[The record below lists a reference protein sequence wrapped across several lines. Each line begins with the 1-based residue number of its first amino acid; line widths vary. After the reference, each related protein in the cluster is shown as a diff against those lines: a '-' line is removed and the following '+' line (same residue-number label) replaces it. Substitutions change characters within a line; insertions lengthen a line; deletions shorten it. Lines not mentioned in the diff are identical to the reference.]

1 MIEAILYFLVFI
13 QFLLLLAALAL
24 TIFLAYT
31 LYAFHTGAPFLPT
44 DKKKVSS
51 MISLA
56 KLKPNET
63 LIDLGSGDG
72 RLLFEAAKQQPKAKI
87 IGVEINPVLYYWSKI
102 KKKFKGAENV
112 EIKRKNLWDTNLKEA
127 DIVAMFFIDHKMD
140 KIEEK
145 LKKEAEKGTKI
156 ISYTFE
162 FPNLKEIKSRNKNYL
177 YRI

>member
-72 RLLFEAAKQQPKAKI
+72 RLLFEAAKQQPEAKI

-102 KKKFKGAENV
+102 KKKIKGTENV
-112 EIKRKNLWDTNLKEA
+112 EIKRKNLWDINLTKA
-127 DIVAMFFIDHKMD
+127 DVVTMFFIDHKMD
-140 KIEEK
+140 KMEEK
-145 LKKEAEKGTKI
+145 LKKETTDGTKI
-156 ISYTFE
+156 ISHIFE
-162 FPNLKEIKSRNKNYL
+162 FPNLEEIKSKDKNYL
-177 YRI
+177 YKL